1 MVRNR
6 IISLLLAAVLP
17 LSGCSAIK
25 SLTYK
30 ASGGRVSPGT
40 EYESTIPEASQTTVA
55 DRLPDATPIDM
66 GRVRT
71 VHDTVTIT
79 RTLTRTDTLYR
90 RIRGNVKPGIEVLR
104 ERGFAGLVGKRV
116 GLLTNPSGVDR
127 HMNSTVDILFNAPG
141 VQLKAIFAPEHGARG
156 DVEAGG
162 YVSSYTDKRTG
173 LPVYSMYGETRKP
186 TPAMLKGLDIVVY
199 DIQDVGTRSYT
210 FISSLGLMMQ
220 ACAEQ
225 GIDVMVLDRPNPL
238 GGLKVEGPLV
248 EQPFNS
254 FVSQYRIPY
263 VYGLTVGELAGLI
276 NEEGLNRG
284 QKGLDAPLK
293 CNLTV
298 IPMEGWERDMLFAD
312 TGLQWILPSPNIPF
326 PETAVCY
333 PAAGLCGEFNG
344 YLQIGIGFL
353 PFGVFA
359 AEWIDADVLKS
370 KLDSWHIPGTSFRT
384 IHYSRSGKSLQGV
397 QYFFTDYEAA
407 TVTLT
412 QFYVM
417 QAVYELYKKDP
428 FKISPGRIEMF
439 NKVCG
444 TDYVSATFRKS
455 FRVSDITPFWN
466 KDVEAFRKLSKR
478 YYLY

>member
-1 MVRNR
+1 
-6 IISLLLAAVLP
+6 
-17 LSGCSAIK
+17 
-25 SLTYK
+25 
-30 ASGGRVSPGT
+30 
-40 EYESTIPEASQTTVA
+40 
-55 DRLPDATPIDM
+55 
-66 GRVRT
+66 
-71 VHDTVTIT
+71 
-79 RTLTRTDTLYR
+79 
-90 RIRGNVKPGIEVLR
+90 
-104 ERGFAGLVGKRV
+104 
-116 GLLTNPSGVDR
+116 
-127 HMNSTVDILFNAPG
+127 
-141 VQLKAIFAPEHGARG
+141 
-156 DVEAGG
+156 
-162 YVSSYTDKRTG
+162 
-173 LPVYSMYGETRKP
+173 
-186 TPAMLKGLDIVVY
+186 
-199 DIQDVGTRSYT
+199 
-210 FISSLGLMMQ
+210 
-220 ACAEQ
+220 
-225 GIDVMVLDRPNPL
+225 
-238 GGLKVEGPLV
+238 
-248 EQPFNS
+248 
-254 FVSQYRIPY
+254 
-263 VYGLTVGELAGLI
+263 
-276 NEEGLNRG
+276 
-284 QKGLDAPLK
+284 
-293 CNLTV
+293 
-298 IPMEGWERDMLFAD
+298 MEGWERDMLFAD

-359 AEWIDADVLKS
+359 AEWIAAAVLKS

-466 KDVEAFRKLSKR
+466 KDVEAFRNLSKR

>member
-1 MVRNR
+1 
-6 IISLLLAAVLP
+6 
-17 LSGCSAIK
+17 
-25 SLTYK
+25 
-30 ASGGRVSPGT
+30 
-40 EYESTIPEASQTTVA
+40 
-55 DRLPDATPIDM
+55 M

-71 VHDTVTIT
+71 VHDTVTVT

-173 LPVYSMYGETRKP
+173 LSVYSMYGETRKP

-225 GIDVMVLDRPNPL
+225 GIEVMVLDRPNPL

-263 VYGLTVGELAGLI
+263 
-276 NEEGLNRG
+276 
-284 QKGLDAPLK
+284 
-293 CNLTV
+293 
-298 IPMEGWERDMLFAD
+298 
-312 TGLQWILPSPNIPF
+312 
-326 PETAVCY
+326 
-333 PAAGLCGEFNG
+333 
-344 YLQIGIGFL
+344 
-353 PFGVFA
+353 
-359 AEWIDADVLKS
+359 
-370 KLDSWHIPGTSFRT
+370 
-384 IHYSRSGKSLQGV
+384 
-397 QYFFTDYEAA
+397 
-407 TVTLT
+407 
-412 QFYVM
+412 
-417 QAVYELYKKDP
+417 
-428 FKISPGRIEMF
+428 
-439 NKVCG
+439 
-444 TDYVSATFRKS
+444 
-455 FRVSDITPFWN
+455 
-466 KDVEAFRKLSKR
+466 
-478 YYLY
+478 